1 MSATTAQP
9 PDFTFTPDPAQTQ
22 QPPQGPS
29 TGPIYLYAFTLIAFL
44 ICIIACC
51 SAWRGVVIRRRRRE
65 MGLPEL
71 EEWGMG
77 DHDAFG
83 RRLKE
88 QEPVDPPMMYEVYLE
103 DGKAE
108 GGRWYWGQEKG
119 KVDDGIWSTKMP
131 ISTSV
136 VPVTDQPPNEPEADP
151 TLGITT
157 FSALAELSPHRWKLF
172 KRFHNRRQKTPPTS
186 SLPLSVDPPPPPPS
200 PRKVVTSILIAMP
213 APHHA
218 QSERQ
223 PSVAMSEGTLVFED
237 EFPEVLFGVY
247 EGAWAAHQPT
257 MTSSAPPLNHD
268 AASRV

>member
-1 MSATTAQP
+1 
-9 PDFTFTPDPAQTQ
+9 
-22 QPPQGPS
+22 
-29 TGPIYLYAFTLIAFL
+29 
-44 ICIIACC
+44 
-51 SAWRGVVIRRRRRE
+51 
-65 MGLPEL
+65 
-71 EEWGMG
+71 
-77 DHDAFG
+77 
-83 RRLKE
+83 
-88 QEPVDPPMMYEVYLE
+88 MYEVYLE

-136 VPVTDQPPNEPEADP
+136 VPVSDRTTMEPETEADP
-151 TLGITT
+151 TLGITV
-157 FSALAELSPHRWKLF
+157 FSALTELSPHRWKFFQRL
-172 KRFHNRRQKTPPTS
+172 RTRRPKSPPS
-186 SLPLSVDPPPPPPS
+186 SSSSALSNPTPPPPS

-223 PSVAMSEGTLVFED
+223 PSAATSDGTLVFED

-247 EGAWAAHQPT
+247 EGAWAQHQPT
-257 MTSSAPPLNHD
+257 ASSSQPPLGND